1 MSFRVDRGECL
12 GLVGESGCGKT
23 TVSKMI
29 MCAVDPDEGAIVFDD
44 HGTLVRLDRLHDRE
58 LIRFRPRIQL
68 VFQDPFSSLDPRMT
82 VFDIVSEPLVIHGIG
97 DRTSRV
103 AKVKGLMSLTGLDP
117 RWLGRYPHSFSGGQ
131 RQRIGIA
138 RALALEPELLI
149 CDEPVSALDVSVQA
163 QVLNLLKD
171 LQREL
176 GLTYLFISHNLAV
189 VDYMADRIAVMC
201 AGRLVEVA
209 PREILFE
216 RPLHPYTR
224 ALLAAVPRAEIEHR
238 LDLDALMSGEASDPS
253 RWHAPFADRGANA
266 PDLVDVG
273 AGHQVRAWPGPL
285 LEALG

>member
-1 MSFRVDRGECL
+1 MRAIEL
-12 GLVGESGCGKT
+12 
-23 TVSKMI
+23 
-29 MCAVDPDEGAIVFDD
+29 DEGAVVFDD
-44 HGTLVRLDRLHDRE
+44 HGRDVRLDRLRDRE

-97 DRTSRV
+97 DHAERV
-103 AKVKGLMSLTGLDP
+103 AKVQGLMSLTGLDP

-171 LQREL
+171 LQHEL

-189 VDYMADRIAVMC
+189 VDYMADPDRGDVRRPAGGARASRGTVRAARPPIHARAPRGRA
-201 AGRLVEVA
+201 AGRDRA
-209 PREILFE
+209 P
-216 RPLHPYTR
+216 
-224 ALLAAVPRAEIEHR
+224 
-238 LDLDALMSGEASDPS
+238 LDLDALMGGAASDPAG
-253 RWHAPFADRGANA
+253 WPAPFADDGSQS

-273 AGHQVRAWPGPL
+273 GGHQVRAWPGAA
-285 LEALG
+285 LEAHA